1 MKAAFYT
8 RTGAAREVLQLGDLP
23 EATPGTGEVKVRL
36 HWSGVNPSDV
46 KSRADL
52 RGRGMPF
59 PRVTPHSDGAGVIE
73 AVGAGVPASR
83 LGRRVWV
90 WNAAWG
96 RADGTTAEC
105 VVLPSAQAVDLPEG
119 VSLEAGAC
127 FGIPA
132 LTALHAVRGYGGV
145 AGQRVL
151 VAGGAGAVGH
161 YAVQFARLLG
171 ARQVIASVSSA
182 HKAQVALDAG
192 AHAVVDYRQEP
203 LAARV
208 ALEAGA
214 HAAVDYRQESLAA
227 RVAEL
232 TCGEGLDRVI
242 EVDIAANGALDAEML
257 KPGGCAVVYGG
268 GKAGFELPFFPLIAK
283 NLSWHF
289 FIVYALSP
297 ADRAASEATL
307 RGLLEDGRLQHQIAR
322 RVDLH
327 DIVAAHEAVESGQ
340 LIGNLVVRLPAAQ
353 GG

>member
-8 RTGAAREVLQLGDLP
+8 RTGAACEVLQLGDLP
-23 EATPGTGEVKVRL
+23 EPMPGPGEVKVRL

-83 LGRRVWV
+83 VGRRVWV

-96 RADGTTAEC
+96 RPDGTAAEC
-105 VVLPSAQAVDLPEG
+105 SVLPSAQAVDLPEG
-119 VSLEAGAC
+119 VPMEAGAC

-182 HKAQVALDAG
+182 HKAQVARAAG
-192 AHAVVDYRQEP
+192 AHATVNYREEP
-203 LAARV
+203 M
-208 ALEAGA
+208 
-214 HAAVDYRQESLAA
+214 AA

-232 TCGEGLDRVI
+232 TAGEGLDRVI
-242 EVDIAANGALDAEML
+242 EVDIAANGVLDAELL

-283 NLSWHF
+283 NLAWNF

-297 ADRAASEATL
+297 ADRAASEAVL
-307 RGLLEDGRLQHQIAR
+307 RGMLEDGLLQHQIAR

-327 DIVAAHEAVESGQ
+327 DIVAAHEAVESGE
-340 LIGNLVVRLPAAQ
+340 LVGNLVVRLPAASDR
-353 GG
+353 